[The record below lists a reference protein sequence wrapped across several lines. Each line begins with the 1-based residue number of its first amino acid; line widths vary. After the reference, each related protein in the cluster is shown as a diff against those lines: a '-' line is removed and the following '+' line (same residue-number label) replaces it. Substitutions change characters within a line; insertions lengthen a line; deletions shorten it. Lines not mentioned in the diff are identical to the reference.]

1 MLAHLS
7 AVCPLCDRFITEG
20 RNSITNLPKAIPPL
34 TFDGRRNFEAGPY
47 YADGR
52 ALIDLRPRKWVHVA
66 CAQTAA
72 ATIARF
78 RAAALTWQPAGSSA
92 GRHAADLRPS
102 ILPYL

>member
-7 AVCPLCDRFITEG
+7 GICPLCDRFIAKG
-20 RNSITNLPKAIPPL
+20 RSSITNLPTAIPPL

-72 ATIARF
+72 ATIARY
-78 RAAALTWQPAGSSA
+78 RAAARTWHPTATT